1 MEELSGCSTSQVK
14 LVWSCRLRINITY
27 NCCKSTVVCTSH
39 IFSRQCRRRNGLQ
52 TAKAEKLH
60 CLFAM
65 RYDASEKAKLLARPP
80 HVCHMSGRCQN
91 NSQHAPCASGECQR
105 DLSTSLSKPTCR
117 DEVAGC
123 ACKCITRKSTVPA
136 SASHASQPK
145 RTDTSWPSSSSSSSE
160 CGKSSGDT
168 KPVPAKHC
176 LETCLIQALQC
187 VSRTLV
193 EHS

>member
-123 ACKCITRKSTVPA
+123 ACKCITCKSTKKNQKEPA
-136 SASHASQPK
+136 RAGPPHRLPHLKAASHLEIRSPCL
-145 RTDTSWPSSSSSSSE
+145 PS
-160 CGKSSGDT
+160 T
-168 KPVPAKHC
+168 VWKH
-176 LETCLIQALQC
+176 
-187 VSRTLV
+187 V
-193 EHS
+193 

>member
-1 MEELSGCSTSQVK
+1 MCFEENECSTSQVK

-39 IFSRQCRRRNGLQ
+39 IFSRQCCRRKGLQ

-80 HVCHMSGRCQN
+80 HVCHMCGKCQN

-123 ACKCITRKSTVPA
+123 ACKCITCKSTKKN
-136 SASHASQPK
+136 QKEPK

-160 CGKSSGDT
+160 GGKSSGDT

-187 VSRTLV
+187 EQDSG
-193 EHS
+193 

>member
-1 MEELSGCSTSQVK
+1 MLHIAIRTCLELSSTNQHHVHC
-14 LVWSCRLRINITY
+14 CR
-27 NCCKSTVVCTSH
+27 STVVCTSH

-80 HVCHMSGRCQN
+80 HVCHMSGRCLANVKTTHNMHHVLQVN
-91 NSQHAPCASGECQR
+91 VSVTCPRPCQSRHAG
-105 DLSTSLSKPTCR
+105 
-117 DEVAGC
+117 
-123 ACKCITRKSTVPA
+123 TRLRVVPA